1 MMNQEYREFCEKQR
15 DFSARQIEWHLKM
28 IAYDNDTLERIKG
41 ELKRT
46 RKADKEL
53 VAYVWA
59 KGVLTKCDWYIFGNP
74 DSFVGAETKKL
85 LSDRVSTYRSRKKNL
100 AWIEHYKQEVARYEK
115 ILGVAQ

>member
-1 MMNQEYREFCEKQR
+1 MMNQEYREFCEQQR

-28 IAYDNDTLERIKG
+28 IAYANATLERIKR

-46 RKADKEL
+46 RKDDKEL
-53 VAYVWA
+53 VAHVWA

-74 DSFVGAETKKL
+74 DSFVGVGTKKL
-85 LSDRVSTYRSRKKNL
+85 ISERADAYRSRKKNL
-100 AWIEHYKQEVARYEK
+100 AWIEHYKQEVTRYER